1 MCLNAKET
9 TIHTTQKVS
18 SLLPPLQVTRHVTQ
32 QTLATRIC
40 YVYSIYKR
48 MDENC
53 NFVPHIS
60 EEFFFRRIL
69 CTDLLCFRVLIWG
82 PFFFG
87 DDFHPQIIYL
97 RIRHIYLPNLIRYI
111 NNVYAYRCHPSFW

>member
-18 SLLPPLQVTRHVTQ
+18 SLLPPLQVTHHVTQ

-40 YVYSIYKR
+40 YVYSIYKM

-53 NFVPHIS
+53 NFVPHIF
-60 EEFFFRRIL
+60 EDFFSKNFVHGCAML
-69 CTDLLCFRVLIWG
+69 SGSDMG

-87 DDFHPQIIYL
+87 DDFHPQT
-97 RIRHIYLPNLIRYI
+97 
-111 NNVYAYRCHPSFW
+111 

>member
-40 YVYSIYKR
+40 YVYSIYKM

-53 NFVPHIS
+53 NFVPHIF
-60 EEFFFRRIL
+60 EDFFSKNFVHGCAML
-69 CTDLLCFRVLIWG
+69 SGSDMG

-87 DDFHPQIIYL
+87 DDFHPQT
-97 RIRHIYLPNLIRYI
+97 
-111 NNVYAYRCHPSFW
+111 